1 MITFGRSNSECIV
14 YSVDES
20 TGGLEIS
27 HNCVLSSKDYPGCP
41 GAVDNVLWTPDG
53 CALIASWSKGGI
65 AMWSTFGAL
74 LMCSLGW
81 DYGLN
86 VDIQKNNP
94 LQVLSME
101 FATEGYQLWMVNK
114 KPKQL
119 IFEDQNQNPG
129 GITNLEQSNTQLV
142 QLDFAKSALTINP
155 CMVSK
160 IYLICFC
167 FNFRTLFPESSK
179 SSIPSK

>member
-1 MITFGRSNSECIV
+1 M
-14 YSVDES
+14 
-20 TGGLEIS
+20 S
-27 HNCVLSSKDYPGCP
+27 HNCVLSSKDYPGYP

-53 CALIASWSKGGI
+53 CAVVASWSKGGI

-114 KPKQL
+114 DSTEPTTDK
-119 IFEDQNQNPG
+119 QNQNMSVDTDKSDP
-129 GITNLEQSNTQLV
+129 INCTKLI

-155 CMVSK
+155 CMVRK
-160 IYLICFC
+160 FFYNLEQLYCYI
-167 FNFRTLFPESSK
+167 
-179 SSIPSK
+179 

>member
-1 MITFGRSNSECIV
+1 MNSECIV
-14 YSVDES
+14 YCIDES

-27 HNCVLSSKDYPGCP
+27 HHCVLSIKDYPGYP

-53 CALIASWSKGGI
+53 CALVASWSNGGI

-94 LQVLSME
+94 IQVLSME

-114 KPKQL
+114 SLKPQQ
-119 IFEDQNQNPG
+119 IEQQNQSNSVEFEKDQAENDL
-129 GITNLEQSNTQLV
+129 IQLE
-142 QLDFAKSALTINP
+142 FAKSALTINP
-155 CMVSK
+155 CMV
-160 IYLICFC
+160 CFYILSH
-167 FNFRTLFPESSK
+167 FYMTK
-179 SSIPSK
+179 